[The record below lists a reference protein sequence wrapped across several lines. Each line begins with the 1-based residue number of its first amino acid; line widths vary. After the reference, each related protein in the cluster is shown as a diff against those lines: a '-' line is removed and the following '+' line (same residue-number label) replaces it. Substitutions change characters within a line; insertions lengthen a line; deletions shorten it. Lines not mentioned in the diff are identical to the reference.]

1 MFNNIFNLN
10 ARPSYYVF
18 SENPV
23 LRDLILYVACNK
35 QKRHTKHTDKNEE
48 QEFVYVKNHY

>member
-10 ARPSYYVF
+10 ARPSYYVL